1 MSIID
6 QLEKTVTPA
15 ILGEYD
21 SSTSMA
27 KMSLLEQFYAILASR
42 LATPHVYS
50 QLLRADPV
58 LANNATETPL
68 FEQLWPDPEWQQTII
83 QSFAAEHH
91 IDAATTLQLI
101 NNAAPLVYQELK
113 ILANGQFLP
122 AFLQAEQKTL
132 RPYLPLW
139 SAPIITAS
147 QEVGHPVSSVNENN
161 HALPIESSVV
171 NEANKPD
178 LTAPAI
184 AAIASTGMVD
194 TEKVAVEQS
203 VTEKPATEK
212 PAWEKDNR
220 DGIATDQTSAVS
232 DGLSLPYHS
241 GMANTETV
249 PNNGIVN
256 RDTSSNGIAGDAI
269 HANPSAYHA
278 AENSSMK
285 HEQVRTRNQRN
296 DLLVRVF
303 LLVLAIAAMA
313 LAAWAL
319 LIKPN
324 NQSPVEPV
332 AVTPTAPPPIPE
344 PSVPT
349 LTPTEFIVGVDD
361 SGNLYTCSAVVGDI
375 ALQSAL
381 QQALNTSFGEQ
392 ASICELTIKEGVAT
406 SMANMSMD
414 ILPNVLTMLR
424 TTPFARLQLQNERLT
439 LEAPDSMQLQ
449 QLTTNVRNLAPAM
462 LIDSTAPLP
471 LPNNATNNSNFGLE
485 EGNALSNQ
493 VNNGMESDGQYNNN
507 MNNNSP
513 EYQAA
518 DDETNDRVIPAPL
531 PNNTPL
537 PNNNRFNNNEF
548 NNNPASNR
556 ASTAPS
562 NLNNTL
568 NSAPSNN
575 RAARPPGPF
584 SESEVDDMASTV
596 IVAEPAQVR

>member
-68 FEQLWPDPEWQQTII
+68 FEQLWPDPKWQQTII

-139 SAPIITAS
+139 SAPIITSMAAS
-147 QEVGHPVSSVNENN
+147 QEVGHPALSTMNENN
-161 HALPIESSVV
+161 HALPIENSVV
-171 NEANKPD
+171 NEVNKPD
-178 LTAPAI
+178 LTTPAI

-203 VTEKPATEK
+203 VTEKPA
-212 PAWEKDNR
+212 WEKDNR
-220 DGIATDQTSAVS
+220 DGIATDQTNTVS
-232 DGLSLPYHS
+232 DGQSLTHHS
-241 GMANTETV
+241 GMASTETV
-249 PNNGIVN
+249 TNNGIVN

-269 HANPSAYHA
+269 HANPSAYYA

-324 NQSPVEPV
+324 NQSSVESV

-361 SGNLYTCSAVVGDI
+361 SGNLYTCSAVVGDV

-449 QLTTNVRNLAPAM
+449 QLTTNVRNLAPTM

-471 LPNNATNNSNFGLE
+471 LSNNATTNSNFGPE
-485 EGNALSNQ
+485 EGSALNNQ

-507 MNNNSP
+507 MNSNSP
-513 EYQAA
+513 EYQAS
-518 DDETNDRVIPAPL
+518 DDETDDRVIPAPL

-548 NNNPASNR
+548 NNPANNR

>member
-68 FEQLWPDPEWQQTII
+68 FEQLWPDPKWQQTII

-139 SAPIITAS
+139 SAPIITAMAAS
-147 QEVGHPVSSVNENN
+147 QEVGHPALSTMNENN
-161 HALPIESSVV
+161 HALPIENSVV
-171 NEANKPD
+171 NEVNKPD
-178 LTAPAI
+178 LTTPAI

-203 VTEKPATEK
+203 VTEKPA
-212 PAWEKDNR
+212 WEKDNR
-220 DGIATDQTSAVS
+220 DGIATDQTNTVS
-232 DGLSLPYHS
+232 DGQSLTHHS
-241 GMANTETV
+241 GMASTETV
-249 PNNGIVN
+249 TNNGIVN

-269 HANPSAYHA
+269 HANPSAYYA

-324 NQSPVEPV
+324 NQSSVESV

-361 SGNLYTCSAVVGDI
+361 SGNLYTCSAVVGDV

-449 QLTTNVRNLAPAM
+449 QLTTNVRNLAPTM

-471 LPNNATNNSNFGLE
+471 LSNNATTNSNFGPE
-485 EGNALSNQ
+485 EGSALNNQ

-507 MNNNSP
+507 MNSNSP
-513 EYQAA
+513 EYQAS
-518 DDETNDRVIPAPL
+518 DDETDDRVIPAPL

-548 NNNPASNR
+548 NNPANNR

>member
-58 LANNATETPL
+58 LANNNATETPL
-68 FEQLWPDPEWQQTII
+68 FEQLWPDPKWQQTII

-139 SAPIITAS
+139 SAPIITAMAAS
-147 QEVGHPVSSVNENN
+147 QDVGHPALSTMNENN
-161 HALPIESSVV
+161 HALPIENSVV
-171 NEANKPD
+171 NEVNKPD
-178 LTAPAI
+178 LTAPGI
-184 AAIASTGMVD
+184 AVIASTGTVD
-194 TEKVAVEQS
+194 
-203 VTEKPATEK
+203 TEKPATEK

-220 DGIATDQTSAVS
+220 DGIATDQTSIVS
-232 DGLSLPYHS
+232 DGRSLTHHS

-249 PNNGIVN
+249 TNNGIVN
-256 RDTSSNGIAGDAI
+256 RDMSSNGIAGDAI

-361 SGNLYTCSAVVGDI
+361 SGNLYTCSAVVGDV

-471 LPNNATNNSNFGLE
+471 LPNNATTNSNFGLE
-485 EGNALSNQ
+485 EGSALNNQ

-518 DDETNDRVIPAPL
+518 DDETDDRVIPAPL

-548 NNNPASNR
+548 NNPANNR

>member
-68 FEQLWPDPEWQQTII
+68 FEQLWPDPKWQQTII

-139 SAPIITAS
+139 SAPIITAMAAS
-147 QEVGHPVSSVNENN
+147 QEVGHPALSTMNENN
-161 HALPIESSVV
+161 HALPIENSVV
-171 NEANKPD
+171 NEVNKPD
-178 LTAPAI
+178 LTTPAI

-203 VTEKPATEK
+203 VTEKPA
-212 PAWEKDNR
+212 WEKDNR
-220 DGIATDQTSAVS
+220 DGIATDQTNTVS
-232 DGLSLPYHS
+232 DGQSLTHHS
-241 GMANTETV
+241 GMASTETV
-249 PNNGIVN
+249 TNNGIVN

-269 HANPSAYHA
+269 HANPSAYYA

-324 NQSPVEPV
+324 NQSSVESV

-449 QLTTNVRNLAPAM
+449 QLTTNVRNLAPTM

-471 LPNNATNNSNFGLE
+471 LSNNATTNSNFGPE
-485 EGNALSNQ
+485 EGSALNNQ

-507 MNNNSP
+507 MNSNSP
-513 EYQAA
+513 EYQAS
-518 DDETNDRVIPAPL
+518 DDETDDRVIPAPL

-548 NNNPASNR
+548 NNPANNR